1 MAGFLQKGRWRLELA
16 AAERMK
22 TRPDFSWLHKQ
33 MRTTADDW
41 QEKTEGEI
49 ERLLQGRLAQK
60 SEQGRRRDKA
70 RRRKKNQQRAYRK
83 ISPMSSACA

>member
-33 MRTTADDW
+33 MRTTADDR

-49 ERLLQGRLAQK
+49 ERLLQGLLAQK

-70 RRRKKNQQRAYRK
+70 RRRKKINNARTEK
-83 ISPMSSACA
+83 SAP

>member
-1 MAGFLQKGRWRLELA
+1 
-16 AAERMK
+16 
-22 TRPDFSWLHKQ
+22 
-33 MRTTADDW
+33 MRTTADDR

-49 ERLLQGRLAQK
+49 ERLLQGLLAQK